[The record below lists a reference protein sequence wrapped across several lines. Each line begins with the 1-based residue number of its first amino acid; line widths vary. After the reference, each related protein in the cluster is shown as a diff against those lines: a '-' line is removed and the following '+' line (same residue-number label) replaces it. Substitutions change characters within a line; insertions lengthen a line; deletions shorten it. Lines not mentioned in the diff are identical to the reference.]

1 MHYAKEFHK
10 CNPRFGG
17 GNGTVTVTASQ
28 NTEDERTESITISG
42 SGVTKTISIH
52 QEAIQQ
58 TVKVTEFTKNHFW
71 WTDSPAGTVV
81 PVPGSIDISVELE
94 AGVTSGYI
102 TFDRKI
108 TNAEITDNYGH
119 FDDIGLAHP
128 YSVGFGS
135 SHAVDGDYQTIE
147 VSFEG
152 FTGVLKLE
160 LSCRS

>member
-1 MHYAKEFHK
+1 MQKNFI
-10 CNPRFGG
+10 NVTPDSGG

-81 PVPGSIDISVELE
+81 PVPGSIDISVEPD

-102 TFDRKI
+102 NFDRKI
-108 TNAEITDNYGH
+108 TNAEITDIHGN
-119 FDDIGLAHP
+119 FDDIGLANP

-135 SHAVDGDYQTIE
+135 SHAVDRDYQTIE

>member
-1 MHYAKEFHK
+1 MQKNFI
-10 CNPRFGG
+10 NVTPDSGG

-81 PVPGSIDISVELE
+81 PVPGSIDISVELN

-102 TFDRKI
+102 NFDRKI
-108 TNAEITDNYGH
+108 TNAEITDNHGH
-119 FDDIGLAHP
+119 FDDIGMSDP

-152 FTGVLKLE
+152 FTGVLNLE